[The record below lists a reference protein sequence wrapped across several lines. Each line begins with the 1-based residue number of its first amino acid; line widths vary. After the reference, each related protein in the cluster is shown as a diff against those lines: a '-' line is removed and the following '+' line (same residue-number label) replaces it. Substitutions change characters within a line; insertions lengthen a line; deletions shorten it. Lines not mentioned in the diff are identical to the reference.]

1 MTTVKAMYGRR
12 YLTEAEAL
20 SAWDSGKD
28 FRQERCQSGTYCS
41 HRDFDKDTQV
51 VIRWGRYNEE
61 ITIGYGKELNVK

>member
-1 MTTVKAMYGRR
+1 MTTVKAAYGRR
-12 YLTEAEAL
+12 YLTESEAL

-28 FRQERCQSGTYCS
+28 FKQVRGQGGKYCS
-41 HRDFDKDTQV
+41 HRDFYKDTQV